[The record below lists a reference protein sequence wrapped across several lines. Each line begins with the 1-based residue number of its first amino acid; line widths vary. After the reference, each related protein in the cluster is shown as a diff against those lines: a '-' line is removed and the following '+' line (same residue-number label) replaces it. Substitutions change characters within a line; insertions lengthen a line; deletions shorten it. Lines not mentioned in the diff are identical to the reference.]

1 MKRVALVVGHK
12 SSSPGAYNID
22 YDLSEFEFNRDL
34 VYDVGN
40 KLVKGWFD
48 KVEPIIIFRES
59 YNGLPRKINDKNPD
73 FIISF
78 HCNAY
83 NTRVSGTEVLYYHR
97 SKTGKW
103 IARVLQDYLL
113 SALDLNDRGILSRTA
128 EDRGGYLL
136 RYTNA
141 PCVIAEPFF
150 IDNNNDLKY
159 VLDNR
164 NRLVDA
170 YVDAIEEIAGDL

>member
-1 MKRVALVVGHK
+1 MKKVALVVGHK
-12 SSSPGAYNID
+12 SNSPGAYNGD